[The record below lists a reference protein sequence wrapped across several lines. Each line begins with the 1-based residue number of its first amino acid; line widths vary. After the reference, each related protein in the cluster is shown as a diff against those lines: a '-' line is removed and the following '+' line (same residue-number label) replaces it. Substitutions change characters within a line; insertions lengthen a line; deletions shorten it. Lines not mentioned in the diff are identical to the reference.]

1 MPFDSTRGAQ
11 NILLTSD
18 STKAPQNILSSFD
31 KPTVTVLPPIP
42 PEGGGGPQRIV
53 VNIEIVDRRAV
64 QDTLRRSRPGTVAW
78 VVFWLLVLIALAH
91 AQPITY
97 EHQQGPHGW
106 HSETF
111 RQGTVE
117 DWRALG
123 PHGEQRHCHSYVPGG
138 AQGHPSD
145 RVTTC
150 E

>member
-1 MPFDSTRGAQ
+1 MPFDPSNFKLPA
-11 NILLTSD
+11 NVVHV
-18 STKAPQNILSSFD
+18 P
-31 KPTVTVLPPIP
+31 PVT
-42 PEGGGGPQRIV
+42 PEHGGRGPQRITI
-53 VNIEIVDRRAV
+53 NIEITDRR
-64 QDTLRRSRPGTVAW
+64 QRSPSRRSGFGTVAW
-78 VVFWLLVLIALAH
+78 VLFWLFMLIVLAH

-117 DWRALG
+117 DWTALG

-138 AQGHPSD
+138 EQGHEGD

-150 E
+150 D

>member
-1 MPFDSTRGAQ
+1 LTRSKLREPR
-11 NILLTSD
+11 I
-18 STKAPQNILSSFD
+18 
-31 KPTVTVLPPIP
+31 TVLPPIP
-42 PEGGGGPQRIV
+42 PERSGGGPQRIV
-53 VNIEIVDRRAV
+53 VNIEIVERRAA
-64 QDTLRRSRPGTVAW
+64 QNILSGHRLGTVAW
-78 VVFWLLVLIALAH
+78 VVIWLLVLIALAH

-138 AQGHPSD
+138 A
-145 RVTTC
+145 
-150 E
+150 